1 MRVMISQ
8 GCVKRATN
16 TPDTDELPKFTVTRR
31 VAFSPEQIFRVVADV
46 ANYKEFLPLVERS
59 TVRNR
64 KPAEEGCERFSA
76 DLVVGYHKLRIQ
88 EEFASQV
95 ETSLPKL
102 LVSTVSTGSAVKKL
116 NSTWQITG
124 VADKASDI
132 TFTVDY
138 EMKSPMLQM
147 LLGGMFDS
155 AVRKIMSAF
164 EARARELYST

>member
-1 MRVMISQ
+1 MRAMISPD
-8 GCVKRATN
+8 CVRRVPN
-16 TPDTDELPKFTVTRR
+16 IPDTDELPIFSVTRR
-31 VAFSPEQIFRVVADV
+31 VDFSAKQIFAVVADV

-64 KPAEEGCERFSA
+64 RHADEGCESFSA
-76 DLVVGYHKLRIQ
+76 DLVVAYHKLRIQ

-102 LVSTVSTGSAVKKL
+102 LVSAVSTGTAVKKL

-124 VADKASDI
+124 VTGKTSDI

-138 EMKSPMLQM
+138 EMKSHMLQM
-147 LLGGMFDS
+147 LLSGMFDS
-155 AVRKIMSAF
+155 ALRKIMNAF
-164 EARARELYST
+164 EARAQELYSA